1 MYFICVIRKKGS
13 KSFFLLHLLTN
24 TGERIALFQ
33 NDIYE
38 TVRPKNESSGS
49 GVKKSFFAT
58 RTLQKV

>member
-38 TVRPKNESSGS
+38 TVPT
-49 GVKKSFFAT
+49 KKRILWKRS
-58 RTLQKV
+58 